1 MQSNNNFFDKLVSKT
16 KIYLVIIA
24 ILLIIICILKPII
37 ILPSIIIYILIIMYT
52 YWTNQKRIAEVS
64 EHITD
69 LTLNID
75 KVSKRNLINSPFP
88 LIIAE
93 TGGSIIWKSTKF
105 VKEFG
110 EFDINSVLDN
120 VIKELELEI
129 ENNTDL
135 KNNQIIKKIVINNK
149 NYKIICEFV
158 KSKSVDKK
166 VADKK
171 VNDKKTNDKNLAEK
185 KLIDRNLTDKKSTDQ
200 KNADKKVTGNKKYT
214 LTMYFVDETEI
225 VNLKNNYEN
234 SQVCIGIAM
243 IDNYEEIIQRTSGEE
258 QIQIFSQIEKKLY
271 DWASEFQGL
280 VLKTERD
287 TFVWICEQKYLN
299 NLEENKFNILDS
311 IKEINVS
318 SKIQSTLS
326 IAVSSEGNSNYEKY
340 KLAKNAIDIALGRG
354 GDQAVVRKNGK
365 YIFFGGR
372 TQELEKRTKVK
383 ARSVANAL
391 EELIL
396 ESENVVIMGH
406 TNSDID
412 SLGSSL
418 GIYRLVKTLNK
429 DVHVVNS
436 NAGIGLETFIEY
448 AKREKEYEEAIIGK
462 EEAIEITNSNT
473 LLIVVDTHKRNYSD
487 VPELVDLAGKI
498 VIIDHHRMSTDY
510 IDNAVLTFQEV
521 YASSAAELVTELI
534 VYSDKNIK
542 LSTIEA
548 EGLYAGIMMDTKNFT
563 FKTGVRTFEAAAY
576 LRRCG
581 VDIIKVKKWFQSDLN
596 TYNTISE
603 IVSKAEI
610 VGDSIAIS
618 VYDKIDKD
626 ANIICAK
633 AADELLTISDITA
646 SFVIGNYGERVCISG
661 RSLGD
666 INVQVILEKLRWRRS
681 YNSCRCTG

>member
-37 ILPSIIIYILIIMYT
+37 IIPSIIVYILIIMYT

-93 TGGSIIWKSTKF
+93 TGGNIIWKSTKF

-110 EFDINSVLDN
+110 EFDISSILDN
-120 VIKELELEI
+120 IIKELELEI
-129 ENNTDL
+129 ENNTNL

-149 NYKIICEFV
+149 NYKIICEYA
-158 KSKSVDKK
+158 KSKSLDKKVVDKK
-166 VADKK
+166 TADKRNTDKK
-171 VNDKKTNDKNLAEK
+171 VP
-185 KLIDRNLTDKKSTDQ
+185 
-200 KNADKKVTGNKKYT
+200 GNKKYT

-225 VNLKNNYEN
+225 VNLKNDYEN

-299 NLEENKFNILDS
+299 SLEENKFNILDS
-311 IKEINVS
+311 IKEINAS

-354 GDQAVVRKNGK
+354 GDQAVIRKNGK
-365 YIFFGGR
+365 YVFFGGR

-396 ESENVVIMGH
+396 EADNVIIMGH

-436 NAGIGLETFIEY
+436 NAGIGLESFIEY

-542 LSTIEA
+542 LSTVEA

-576 LRRCG
+576 LRKCG

-603 IVSKAEI
+603 IVAKAEV

-618 VYDKIDKD
+618 VYEKMDKD

-681 YNSCRCTG
+681 YNSCRCTS